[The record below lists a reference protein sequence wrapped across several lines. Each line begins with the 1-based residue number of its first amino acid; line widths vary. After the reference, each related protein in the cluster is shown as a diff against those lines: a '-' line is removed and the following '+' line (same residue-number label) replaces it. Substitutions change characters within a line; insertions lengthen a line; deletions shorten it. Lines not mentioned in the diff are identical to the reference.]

1 LTPPG
6 VVALWWPT
14 MRLPHRSRTLT
25 AAALFV
31 TLPFAGSAVAAEP
44 APPTVAASWTARAY
58 YPAPVFKTPART
70 KIGAL
75 RATTKWSEAPAV
87 YLITGTTVLPDGKRW
102 VRVLLPGRPNGR
114 QGWVAADA
122 VATKR
127 ITSWIRV
134 STRKRTVEVYSG
146 GVLKKRF
153 RAAVGTGG
161 TPTPTGLA
169 AVQDAVATSGQLGPY
184 ILVLTSH
191 SNVLKTF
198 GGGQGEIALHGWP
211 SSTVLG
217 KAVSHGCVRMS
228 RSGIAFVARFAKIG
242 TPVQVV

>member
-1 LTPPG
+1 
-6 VVALWWPT
+6 
-14 MRLPHRSRTLT
+14 MRLPPRSRTLT
-25 AAALFV
+25 AAALFFA
-31 TLPFAGSAVAAEP
+31 LPLAGSAVAAEP
-44 APPTVAASWTARAY
+44 APPTLAASWTARAY
-58 YPAPVFKTPART
+58 YPAPVFKTPAQT

-75 RATTKWSEAPAV
+75 RATTKWSQAPAV
-87 YLITGTTVLPDGKRW
+87 YLITATKVLPNGKRW
-102 VRVLLPGRPNGR
+102 VRVLLPGRPNGK

-134 STRKRTVEVYSG
+134 STKRRTVEVYSN

-191 SNVLKTF
+191 SKVLKTF

-211 SSTVLG
+211 TASVLG
-217 KAVSHGCVRMS
+217 QAVSHGCVRMS
-228 RSGIAFVARFAKIG
+228 RSGIAFVARFAKTG
-242 TPVQVV
+242 TPVEVL